1 MSGFNNRYVG
11 LVKESTYGTD
21 PTSGYVFG
29 EVDDESIK
37 HSYDVLQRTDMSRYG
52 TAKSNTGKEYSE
64 GDINMAMLGDNFT
77 GLLLT
82 GLFPTDTVGT
92 ISSGLYPHVYTE
104 AGTDRSFTML
114 VGREE
119 KEHTYTG
126 IVVDSLSVSAN
137 LNEYAMVSAS
147 FMGRAESAL
156 ATIGASSPAFNT
168 NDPLYFADAKVFFNG
183 DATSSNLVKSISFDI
198 NMNRDG
204 DNACGLGDATY
215 TRIPPFQR
223 REVTGTI
230 EFNKIIHTAVES
242 EPTYA
247 ELTAADGL
255 EFSGSGVELKVQFGD
270 ESVADV
276 LTFNFYKIRFEAPDA
291 NVSGRDTQTMTVPFI
306 ALYSTDDS
314 KMMDITLRNGQS
326 SAY

>member
-1 MSGFNNRYVG
+1 MSGFTNRYVG

-21 PTSGYVFG
+21 PGSAYVYG
-29 EVDDESIK
+29 EVDDESMK
-37 HSYDVLQRTDMSRYG
+37 HNYDVLQRTDMSRYG
-52 TAKSNTGKEYSE
+52 AAKSNTGKEYSE
-64 GDINMAMLGDNFT
+64 GDINMAMLADNFT
-77 GLLLT
+77 GLVLT

-92 ISSGLYPHVYTE
+92 IASGLYPHVYTE
-104 AGTDRSFTML
+104 AGTDRSFTMK

-119 KEHTYTG
+119 KQHTYTG
-126 IVVDSLSVSAN
+126 VVVDSLSVSAN

-147 FMGRAESAL
+147 FMGKAESAVASL
-156 ATIGASSPAFNT
+156 ATPSFNT
-168 NDPLYFADAKVFFNG
+168 NDALYFSDAKIFFNG
-183 DATSSNLVKSISFDI
+183 DATASNLVKSISFDI

-215 TRIPPFQR
+215 VRAPPFQR
-223 REVTGTI
+223 REVSGTI

-242 EPTYA
+242 EPTYT

-255 EFSGSGVELKVQFGD
+255 ELSGSGIELKVQFGD

-291 NVSGRDTQTMTVPFI
+291 NVSGRDTQTMTVPFV
-306 ALYSTDDS
+306 ALFSPDDS
-314 KMMDITLRNGQS
+314 KMMDITLRNANS